1 MLSVLTI
8 GVTVGMVAGCGGSK
22 PGEITVLINR
32 TDLKNTVLKDAKS
45 QFEEK
50 YKDKGWTVNFETISD
65 YEGDTTIRMSGRA
78 YGDVLLIPDFVLTTE
93 LEYYFMPLGNV
104 YLCLA
109 FGTVDEICDFI
120 VKHNELWKKRLYCI

>member
-1 MLSVLTI
+1 MSVLTI

-65 YEGDTTIRMSGRA
+65 YEGDTTIRMSGWA

-93 LEYYFMPLGNV
+93 LEYYFMPLGIVSNMEKGWRFISNKAYNGKV
-104 YLCLA
+104 YGLP
-109 FGTVDEICDFI
+109 TY
-120 VKHNELWKKRLYCI
+120 RQT

>member
-1 MLSVLTI
+1 M
-8 GVTVGMVAGCGGSK
+8 GCGGSK

-50 YKDKGWTVNFETISD
+50 YIDKGWTVNFETISD
-65 YEGDTTIRMSGRA
+65 YEGDTIIRMSGRA
-78 YGDVLLIPDFVLTTE
+78 YGDVLLIPDSVLTTE

-104 YLCLA
+104 S
-109 FGTVDEICDFI
+109 DMEKDWRFI
-120 VKHNELWKKRLYCI
+120 SNKAYNGKVYGLPT

>member
-1 MLSVLTI
+1 MSVLTI

-32 TDLKNTVLKDAKS
+32 TDLKNTVLKDDKS
-45 QFEEK
+45 QFEDK

-65 YEGDTTIRMSGRA
+65 YEGDTTIRMSGWA

-104 YLCLA
+104 SNMEK
-109 FGTVDEICDFI
+109 GWRFI
-120 VKHNELWKKRLYCI
+120 SNKAYNGKVYGLPTYRQT